1 MSHTWSYLYLYYLYF
16 EIILISDLFVLI
28 NGEVAK
34 KLLNGFMRIQ
44 RVLLL
49 LDGLNGQNALLN
61 VKKLR

>member
-1 MSHTWSYLYLYYLYF
+1 MDFF
-16 EIILISDLFVLI
+16 ELILISDLFVLI

-34 KLLNGFMRIQ
+34 KLLNGFMRIH

-61 VKKLR
+61 EKKLRYFLRT